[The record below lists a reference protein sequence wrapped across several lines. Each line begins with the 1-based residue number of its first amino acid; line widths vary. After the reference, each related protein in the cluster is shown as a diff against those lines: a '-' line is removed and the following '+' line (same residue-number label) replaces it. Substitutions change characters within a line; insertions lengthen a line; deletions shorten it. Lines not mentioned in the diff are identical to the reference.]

1 MIITASL
8 ATFASVAAGA
18 ATFLL
23 SAASLS
29 NVYEMH
35 STVSQH
41 QLHQRQLEG
50 SRSTSTISSASMTSQ
65 ILERTRQWKTTVD
78 ARIGLQN
85 MSRQDLIQLF
95 LQCET
100 PSLDELSGYTC
111 DGYLLDNGPILSHVT
126 SFITNKLFGRG
137 KPWLGKVYYSFRDT
151 GITDEKRIEQTQQTL
166 SNDKNE
172 LTERPFDYYVGASSI
187 TPQCTSLI
195 NNYAP
200 HCRSWNPMS
209 LIRRGMVDEL
219 RILPLQGKKDNEEGV
234 VLIGMGYFTWSGGAL
249 NSAPFC
255 LITRRC

>member
-1 MIITASL
+1 MSGKVMTLPLCSASWRPHCKLHLTMIITASL

-50 SRSTSTISSASMTSQ
+50 SRSTSTVSSASMTSQ

-111 DGYLLDNGPILSHVT
+111 DGYLLDNGPILV
-126 SFITNKLFGRG
+126 
-137 KPWLGKVYYSFRDT
+137 
-151 GITDEKRIEQTQQTL
+151 
-166 SNDKNE
+166 
-172 LTERPFDYYVGASSI
+172 SS
-187 TPQCTSLI
+187 S
-195 NNYAP
+195 
-200 HCRSWNPMS
+200 
-209 LIRRGMVDEL
+209 
-219 RILPLQGKKDNEEGV
+219 
-234 VLIGMGYFTWSGGAL
+234 
-249 NSAPFC
+249 
-255 LITRRC
+255 